1 MVLDGRSQSYAEA
14 GPGGY
19 TRLWRSLRHE
29 SRDAPSFGTFS
40 MGNVLGHYR
49 RSMAGYRKY
58 LSAGEVVSVG
68 SRRRTKH
75 VVYDTRSEYSP
86 RHNMGVGIVMRGRR
100 HVAGKGKLCWKYM
113 RASFTNR
120 ASPRFLHISGKIS
133 RTGSLSTVWS
143 ARRAWRS

>member
-40 MGNVLGHYR
+40 MGNVRGHCR
-49 RSMAGYRKY
+49 RRMAVYRKY
-58 LSAGEVVSVG
+58 LSAGEVVEVG

-75 VVYDTRSEYSP
+75 VANDTRREYSP
-86 RHNMGVGIVMRGRR
+86 GRNMAAGFVMRGRR
-100 HVAGKGKLCWKYM
+100 HVAGNAQL
-113 RASFTNR
+113 
-120 ASPRFLHISGKIS
+120 S
-133 RTGSLSTVWS
+133 RTYI
-143 ARRAWRS
+143 R